1 MRGTLLIARLTWLE
15 TRRRRIALAA
25 LICGLLFL
33 AVFASAMYFGFRHA
47 AAAAEG
53 PVDAVGM
60 RVAAT
65 VLTVAGLYVVNFL
78 VTAVAILLPIDSL
91 SGEISSGVIQTLA
104 SKPVDRAA
112 IVVGK
117 WLAYL
122 GMTAA
127 YLALMG
133 GGVVLSMRLFAD
145 YVAPAVLAPMGLML
159 LGAAVMLSITIA
171 GGVRLSTITNGI
183 VAFGFYGIA
192 FIAGWMEQILSLF
205 GNSTARHVG
214 TDRELAEPSGLDVA
228 ARCLRAAAGDGRH
241 LSGRAVRCRVGA
253 ERRDDR
259 MGHGVRRRRARVRRV
274 AVPPPAVVK
283 RTLVR
288 VS

>member
-1 MRGTLLIARLTWLE
+1 MQGTLLIARLTWLE

-33 AVFASAMYFGFRHA
+33 AVFATSMYFGFRLA
-47 AAAAEG
+47 ARGGPMQE
-53 PVDAVGM
+53 PVDVVGM

-117 WLAYL
+117 WLAYVA
-122 GMTAA
+122 MTAA
-127 YLALMG
+127 YLLLLG
-133 GGVVLSMRLFAD
+133 GGVLLTMRWFAD
-145 YVAPAVLAPMGLML
+145 YVAPAVWAPMGLML
-159 LGAAVMLSITIA
+159 LGATAMLSITIA

-183 VAFGFYGIA
+183 VAFGFYGVA
-192 FIAGWMEQILSLF
+192 FIAGWMEQIFSLF
-205 GNSTARHVG
+205 GNTTARHVG
-214 TDRELAEPSGLDVA
+214 TVVSLLSPADSMWR
-228 ARCLRAAAGDGRH
+228 RAAYELQPVTAVIFQAGPFGVASVPSAAMIAWAM
-241 LSGRAVRCRVGA
+241 LFVVGVLA
-253 ERRDDR
+253 FAAWQFRLR
-259 MGHGVRRRRARVRRV
+259 
-274 AVPPPAVVK
+274 P
-283 RTLVR
+283 L
-288 VS
+288 

>member
-1 MRGTLLIARLTWLE
+1 MHGTLLVARLTWLE

-25 LICGLLFL
+25 VVCGLLFL
-33 AVFASAMYFGFRHA
+33 TVFATAMYFGFRHVA
-47 AAAAEG
+47 AQG
-53 PVDAVGM
+53 PVNIVEQ
-60 RVAAT
+60 RIAAT

-78 VTAVAILLPIDSL
+78 AVAVAILLPIDTL

-122 GMTAA
+122 AMTAS

-133 GGVVLSMRLFAD
+133 GGVVLSMRWFAG

-171 GGVRLSTITNGI
+171 GGVRLSTVTNGI
-183 VAFGFYGIA
+183 VAFGFYGVA
-192 FIAGWMEQILSLF
+192 FIAGWMEQIMALF
-205 GNSTARHVG
+205 NNSTSRYVG
-214 TDRELAEPSGLDVA
+214 TIVSLLSPADAMWR
-228 ARCLRAAAGDGRH
+228 RAAYEMQPLAAHVLQAGPFGVV
-241 LSGRAVRCRVGA
+241 SVPSAAMVGWAVAFVVIVLGFA
-253 ERRDDR
+253 
-259 MGHGVRRRRARVRRV
+259 VWQFRRRA
-274 AVPPPAVVK
+274 
-283 RTLVR
+283 L
-288 VS
+288 

>member
-25 LICGLLFL
+25 LVCGLLFL
-33 AVFASAMYFGFRHA
+33 TVFASAMYFGFGRA
-47 AAAAEG
+47 ASGAEG
-53 PVDAVGM
+53 PVDAVSM
-60 RVAAT
+60 RIAAT

-122 GMTAA
+122 AMTAA

-133 GGVVLSMRLFAD
+133 GGVLLSMRVFAD
-145 YVAPAVLAPMGLML
+145 YQAPAVIAPLALML

-171 GGVRLSTITNGI
+171 GGVRFSTITNGI
-183 VAFGFYGIA
+183 VAFGFYGVA
-192 FIAGWMEQILSLF
+192 FIAGWMEQIMSLF
-205 GNSTARHVG
+205 GNTTARHVG
-214 TDRELAEPSGLDVA
+214 TVVSLLSPADAMWR
-228 ARCLRAAAGDGRH
+228 RAAYEMQPITAVVLQAGPFGVASVPSAAMIGWAM
-241 LSGRAVRCRVGA
+241 LFVVAVLAFAVWLF
-253 ERRDDR
+253 
-259 MGHGVRRRRARVRRV
+259 RRR
-274 AVPPPAVVK
+274 P
-283 RTLVR
+283 L
-288 VS
+288 

>member
-25 LICGLLFL
+25 LVCGLLFL
-33 AVFASAMYFGFRHA
+33 AVFASAMYFGFQR

-53 PVDAVGM
+53 VVDAVGM

-145 YVAPAVLAPMGLML
+145 YH
-159 LGAAVMLSITIA
+159 GAR
-171 GGVRLSTITNGI
+171 G
-183 VAFGFYGIA
+183 
-192 FIAGWMEQILSLF
+192 
-205 GNSTARHVG
+205 AR
-214 TDRELAEPSGLDVA
+214 A
-228 ARCLRAAAGDGRH
+228 DGR
-241 LSGRAVRCRVGA
+241 
-253 ERRDDR
+253 
-259 MGHGVRRRRARVRRV
+259 
-274 AVPPPAVVK
+274 
-283 RTLVR
+283 
-288 VS
+288 

>member
-33 AVFASAMYFGFRHA
+33 AVFGSAMYFGFAR
-47 AAAAEG
+47 AESQG
-53 PVDAVGM
+53 GDALEM

-65 VLTVAGLYVVNFL
+65 VLTDAGLYVVNFL
-78 VTAVAILLPIDSL
+78 VTAIAILLPIDSL
-91 SGEISSGVIQTLA
+91 SGEIGSGVIQTLA

-122 GMTAA
+122 AMTAA
-127 YLALMG
+127 YLALLG
-133 GGVVLSMRLFAD
+133 GGVLLSMRLFAD
-145 YVAPAVLAPMGLML
+145 YTAPAVLAPMGLML

-183 VAFGFYGIA
+183 VAFGFYGVA

-205 GNSTARHVG
+205 GNTTARHVG
-214 TDRELAEPSGLDVA
+214 TVVSLLSPADSMWR
-228 ARCLRAAAGDGRH
+228 RAAYEMQPVTAVIFQAGPFGVASVPSAAMIAWAIGFV
-241 LSGRAVRCRVGA
+241 LAVL
-253 ERRDDR
+253 
-259 MGHGVRRRRARVRRV
+259 GVAVWQFRRR
-274 AVPPPAVVK
+274 P
-283 RTLVR
+283 L
-288 VS
+288 

>member
-33 AVFASAMYFGFRHA
+33 AVFGSAMYFGFAR
-47 AAAAEG
+47 AESQG
-53 PVDAVGM
+53 GDALEM

-78 VTAVAILLPIDSL
+78 VTAIAILLPIDSL
-91 SGEISSGVIQTLA
+91 SGEIGSGVIQTLA

-122 GMTAA
+122 AMTAA
-127 YLALMG
+127 YLALLG
-133 GGVVLSMRLFAD
+133 GGVLLSMRLFAD
-145 YVAPAVLAPMGLML
+145 YTAPAVLAPMGLML

-183 VAFGFYGIA
+183 VAFGFYGVA

-205 GNSTARHVG
+205 GNTTARHVG
-214 TDRELAEPSGLDVA
+214 TVVSLLSPADSMWR
-228 ARCLRAAAGDGRH
+228 RAAYEMQPVTAVIFQAGPFGVASVPSAAMIAWAIGFV
-241 LSGRAVRCRVGA
+241 LAVL
-253 ERRDDR
+253 
-259 MGHGVRRRRARVRRV
+259 GVAVWQFRRR
-274 AVPPPAVVK
+274 P
-283 RTLVR
+283 L
-288 VS
+288 

>member
-15 TRRRRIALAA
+15 TRRRKIALAA

-33 AVFASAMYFGFRHA
+33 AVFATAMYFGFRLA
-47 AAAAEG
+47 RAGGPLGDA
-53 PVDAVGM
+53 PVDVVGM
-60 RVAAT
+60 RVAAAI
-65 VLTVAGLYVVNFL
+65 LTVAGFYVVNFL
-78 VTAVAILLPIDSL
+78 VNAVAILLPIDSL
-91 SGEISSGVIQTLA
+91 AGEINSGVIQTLA

-122 GMTAA
+122 LMTAA
-127 YLALMG
+127 YLALLCG
-133 GGVVLSMRLFAD
+133 GIVLSMRLFAD

-159 LGAAVMLSITIA
+159 LGAAAMLSITIA

-205 GNSTARHVG
+205 ENSTAKYVG
-214 TDRELAEPSGLDVA
+214 TIVSLVSPSDA
-228 ARCLRAAAGDGRH
+228 MWRRAAYEMQPLATAALRNGPF
-241 LSGRAVRCRVGA
+241 
-253 ERRDDR
+253 
-259 MGHGVRRRRARVRRV
+259 GVVSVPSAAMIVWTVLFVLLVLAFAAWQFRRR
-274 AVPPPAVVK
+274 P
-283 RTLVR
+283 L
-288 VS
+288 

>member
-1 MRGTLLIARLTWLE
+1 MHGTLLIARLTWLE

-33 AVFASAMYFGFRHA
+33 TVFASAMYFGFRHA
-47 AAAAEG
+47 EAEAEG
-53 PVDAVGM
+53 VIDPVGM

-112 IVVGK
+112 IVIGK
-117 WLAYL
+117 WLAYF

-127 YLALMG
+127 YLVLMA
-133 GGVVLSMRLFAD
+133 GGVLLSMRLFAD
-145 YVAPAVLAPMGLML
+145 YVAPAVLVPMGLML

-171 GGVRLSTITNGI
+171 GGVRFSTITNGI
-183 VAFGFYGIA
+183 VAFGFYGVA

-214 TDRELAEPSGLDVA
+214 TIVSLLSPADAMWR
-228 ARCLRAAAGDGRH
+228 RAAYELQPVTAVILQAGPFGVA
-241 LSGRAVRCRVGA
+241 SVPSAAMIGWAMGFVVAVLA
-253 ERRDDR
+253 FAAWLF
-259 MGHGVRRRRARVRRV
+259 RRR
-274 AVPPPAVVK
+274 P
-283 RTLVR
+283 L
-288 VS
+288 

>member
-25 LICGLLFL
+25 LVCGLLFL
-33 AVFASAMYFGFRHA
+33 AVFATAMYHGFRIA
-47 AAAAEG
+47 AQEG
-53 PVDAVGM
+53 SGNPVET
-60 RVAAT
+60 RIVAA

-91 SGEISSGVIQTLA
+91 SGEIGSGVIQTLA

-127 YLALMG
+127 YLALLG
-133 GGVVLSMRLFAD
+133 GGVLLTMRVFAD
-145 YVAPAVLAPMGLML
+145 YTAPAVVAPLALML
-159 LGAAVMLSITIA
+159 LGAAVMMTITIT

-183 VAFGFYGIA
+183 VAFGFYGVA
-192 FIAGWMEQILSLF
+192 FIAGWIEQILSLF
-205 GNSTARHVG
+205 QNSTARYVG
-214 TDRELAEPSGLDVA
+214 TVVSLASPSDA
-228 ARCLRAAAGDGRH
+228 MWRRAAYELQPATAVIFQAGPF
-241 LSGRAVRCRVGA
+241 
-253 ERRDDR
+253 
-259 MGHGVRRRRARVRRV
+259 GVVSVPSAAMVAWTVLFIIVLLAFAAWQFRRR
-274 AVPPPAVVK
+274 P
-283 RTLVR
+283 L
-288 VS
+288 

>member
-1 MRGTLLIARLTWLE
+1 MHGTLLVARLTWLE

-25 LICGLLFL
+25 VVCGLLFL
-33 AVFASAMYFGFRHA
+33 TVFATAMYFGFRHVA
-47 AAAAEG
+47 AQG
-53 PVDAVGM
+53 PVNIVEQ
-60 RVAAT
+60 RIAAT

-78 VTAVAILLPIDSL
+78 AVAVAILLPIDTL

-122 GMTAA
+122 AMTAS

-133 GGVVLSMRLFAD
+133 GGVVLSMRWFAG

-171 GGVRLSTITNGI
+171 GGVRLSTVTNGI
-183 VAFGFYGIA
+183 VAFGFYGVA
-192 FIAGWMEQILSLF
+192 FIAGWMEQIMALF
-205 GNSTARHVG
+205 NNSTSRYVG
-214 TDRELAEPSGLDVA
+214 TIVSLLSPADAMWR
-228 ARCLRAAAGDGRH
+228 RAAYELQPLAAHVLQAGPFGVV
-241 LSGRAVRCRVGA
+241 SVPSAAMVGWAVAFVVIVLGFA
-253 ERRDDR
+253 
-259 MGHGVRRRRARVRRV
+259 VWQFRRRA
-274 AVPPPAVVK
+274 
-283 RTLVR
+283 L
-288 VS
+288 

>member
-1 MRGTLLIARLTWLE
+1 MHGTLLIARLTWLE

-25 LICGLLFL
+25 LVCGLLFL
-33 AVFASAMYFGFRHA
+33 AVFASAMYFGFSRA
-47 AAAAEG
+47 AALEG
-53 PVDAVGM
+53 VSNPVEM

-122 GMTAA
+122 AMTAA
-127 YLALMG
+127 YLALLG
-133 GGVVLSMRLFAD
+133 GGVILSMRLFAD
-145 YVAPAVLAPMGLML
+145 YTAPAVLAPMGLML

-205 GNSTARHVG
+205 NNSTARYVG
-214 TDRELAEPSGLDVA
+214 TVVSLVSPSDA
-228 ARCLRAAAGDGRH
+228 MWRRAAYEMQPLATVVLQNGPFGVV
-241 LSGRAVRCRVGA
+241 SVPSAAMIGWAVLFTAAVLA
-253 ERRDDR
+253 FAAWQF
-259 MGHGVRRRRARVRRV
+259 RRR
-274 AVPPPAVVK
+274 P
-283 RTLVR
+283 L
-288 VS
+288 

>member
-25 LICGLLFL
+25 LVCGLLFL
-33 AVFASAMYFGFRHA
+33 AVFASAIYFGFRHA
-47 AAAAEG
+47 ATQGGEAME
-53 PVDAVGM
+53 M
-60 RVAAT
+60 RIAAT

-91 SGEISSGVIQTLA
+91 SGEIGSGVIQTLA

-122 GMTAA
+122 AMTAV
-127 YLALMG
+127 YLALLA
-133 GGVVLSMRLFAD
+133 GGVLLSMRLFAD
-145 YVAPAVLAPMGLML
+145 YTAPAVLAPMGLML

-183 VAFGFYGIA
+183 VAFGFYGVA

-214 TDRELAEPSGLDVA
+214 TVVSLFSPADAMWR
-228 ARCLRAAAGDGRH
+228 RAAYELQPVTAVIFQAGPF
-241 LSGRAVRCRVGA
+241 
-253 ERRDDR
+253 
-259 MGHGVRRRRARVRRV
+259 GVASVPSAAMVVWAAAFVV
-274 AVPPPAVVK
+274 AVVAFAAWQFRRQP
-283 RTLVR
+283 L
-288 VS
+288 

>member
-1 MRGTLLIARLTWLE
+1 MHGTLLIARLTWLE
-15 TRRRRIALAA
+15 TRRRKIALAA

-33 AVFASAMYFGFRHA
+33 LVFGSAIYVGFGRAAVQ
-47 AAAAEG
+47 EG
-53 PVDAVGM
+53 VDAVGM

-117 WLAYL
+117 WLAYF

-127 YLALMG
+127 YLVLLA
-133 GGVVLSMRLFAD
+133 GGVVLSMRWFAD

-171 GGVRLSTITNGI
+171 GGVRLTTITNGI
-183 VAFGFYGIA
+183 VAFGFYGVA
-192 FIAGWMEQILSLF
+192 FIAGWMEQILSMF
-205 GNSTARHVG
+205 NNTTARYVG
-214 TDRELAEPSGLDVA
+214 TVVSLLSPADAMWR
-228 ARCLRAAAGDGRH
+228 RAAFEMQPLATAVLQNGPFGVVSVPSAAMIVWAILFCVIVVAFAAWQFRH
-241 LSGRAVRCRVGA
+241 RPL
-253 ERRDDR
+253 
-259 MGHGVRRRRARVRRV
+259 
-274 AVPPPAVVK
+274 
-283 RTLVR
+283 
-288 VS
+288 